1 MAASKYKRSMKTN
14 VNSKLVM
21 ALNSLRKENTYLKK
35 TLTELS
41 QQHAEHSKQVERC
54 LTLVSRRLDSLEE
67 PGKKEVNPCY
77 GMNMRMKPGGGAPA
91 LEENKQWLEY
101 DQQREACVRGM
112 MSRML
117 WLENQLN
124 KANQARSQQ
133 HNEDYSDEDGASCPQ
148 ANCRRRMQINYD
160 TIDNLMDELINIRDH
175 VKAIYDR
182 LFSLEDSGENE
193 HKELPQTE
201 REDHHQSED
210 EEQQLSED
218 TKDLQ
223 SRLDKER
230 RRSYTFE
237 LQANVLQR
245 FILNRHHA
253 DQEKIEN
260 LKRQIKIMSQDL
272 QDEKKD
278 CSYLRKQVLKLLKM
292 RCETK
297 DSVASQSKE
306 DVQDSDEYEERHSPP
321 QHSRDRLRSSSNSSS
336 CHNES
341 ILHCPNCHA
350 VYPSNLYRE
359 LMNHLETCMD

>member
-237 LQANVLQR
+237 LQ
-245 FILNRHHA
+245 
-253 DQEKIEN
+253 
-260 LKRQIKIMSQDL
+260 
-272 QDEKKD
+272 
-278 CSYLRKQVLKLLKM
+278 
-292 RCETK
+292 
-297 DSVASQSKE
+297 E